1 MRRREHGRDR
11 GGQTVLKEGVLMRF
25 LTLLLVALLLLT
37 CALAGAEPK
46 VTVTSL
52 VAREGIA
59 LTVYNPM
66 VSLIQERRTI
76 SLNTGINEFRVSW
89 AGVQVDR
96 QSVRLELP
104 EAGEEVIVR
113 DAVLPRDD
121 PNTVIWHLE
130 AKQAG
135 PQPVSISYYASGFS
149 WSADY
154 VMTVDADE
162 KELTLKAW
170 ANVTN
175 DSGENYQEAAI
186 RLVMGDVRLI
196 SPRGASRLAGY
207 ATPSGAQPAAGT
219 FTSAE
224 EGLPFGREGF
234 AEYTFY
240 TLARPETLD
249 SGDTKRIALAAS
261 ATIPVRKVY
270 TYDPKQLGENVAMQY
285 WFENKK
291 EYELGPMPPGLLRAY
306 RQEDD
311 GRLALLGEDM
321 LSYVPLAETAKIYL
335 GNARNIL
342 VETAQ
347 TDFRR
352 IEEQWSPDKTR
363 LISYI
368 EEADYKITVKNRKAD
383 KIELILRQYLPGE
396 TKLVQS
402 DPEPKQPRLGTLE
415 WTLKIDAGK
424 TQEITYRTSRKIY
437 K

>member
-1 MRRREHGRDR
+1 MRS
-11 GGQTVLKEGVLMRF
+11 LLP
-25 LTLLLVALLLLT
+25 LLVALLLSA

-52 VAREGIA
+52 VEREGIS

-89 AGVQVDR
+89 AGVQVLR
-96 QSVRLELP
+96 ESVRLELP
-104 EAGEEVIVR
+104 EGGEEVIVR
-113 DAVLPRDD
+113 DAVLPKDD

-130 AKQAG
+130 AKRAG

-154 VMTVDADE
+154 VLTVDKNE
-162 KELTLKAW
+162 KELWLKAR

-175 DSGENYQEAAI
+175 ESGENYQDAAI

-196 SPRGASRLAGY
+196 SPRGTSMARAP
-207 ATPSGAQPAAGT
+207 AAVMGAQR
-219 FTSAE
+219 AE
-224 EGLPFGREGF
+224 EDYFAADAALPFGREGF

-261 ATIPVRKVY
+261 TVIPVRKVY
-270 TYDPKQLGENVAMQY
+270 TYDPKQFGENVAMQY

-291 EYELGPMPPGLLRAY
+291 DYELGPMPPGLVRAY
-306 RQEDD
+306 RQEGD

-321 LSYVPLAETAKIYL
+321 LSYVPLTETAKIYL
-335 GNARNIL
+335 GNARNIII
-342 VETAQ
+342 ESAQ
-347 TDFRR
+347 TDYRR

-396 TKLVQS
+396 AKLVQS

-415 WTLKIDAGK
+415 WTLHIDARK